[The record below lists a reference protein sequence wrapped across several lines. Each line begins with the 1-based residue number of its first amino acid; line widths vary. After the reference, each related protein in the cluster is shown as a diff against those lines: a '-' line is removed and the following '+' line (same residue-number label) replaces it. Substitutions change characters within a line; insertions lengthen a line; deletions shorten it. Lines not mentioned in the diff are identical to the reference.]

1 MKNEKP
7 EPAVV
12 TSGSVINFLNKFGVF
27 RKFIEL
33 AQDLYDLYV
42 PIIMSRAKRKNYRRV
57 TLIYCC
63 DTILQ
68 RNMLFILLKR
78 NTLFIP
84 LFILNILFYSEI

>member
-12 TSGSVINFLNKFGVF
+12 TSGSIINFLNKFGVF

-63 DTILQ
+63 GYYFTKKYVIHS
-68 RNMLFILLKR
+68 IEKKYV
-78 NTLFIP
+78 IYS
-84 LFILNILFYSEI
+84 IVHSKYIILF